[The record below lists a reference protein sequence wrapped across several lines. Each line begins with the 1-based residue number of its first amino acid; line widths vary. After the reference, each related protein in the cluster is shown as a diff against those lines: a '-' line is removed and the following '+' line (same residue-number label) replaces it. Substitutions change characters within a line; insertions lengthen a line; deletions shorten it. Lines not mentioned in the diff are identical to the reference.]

1 MRGSMSKRSVIWL
14 LVLSLVFAL
23 AGCSSDAGQTAV
35 PADPG
40 EEPSGQTE
48 NGYDFP
54 DIRFFDASLLDG
66 SASTGE
72 ELFAGKDVTV
82 INCWATWCPPCLEE
96 MDELAAF
103 AKTLPDNVQLITYC
117 VDGTQHRDECARV
130 LEEADF
136 EGTTM
141 ISANGDFTTL
151 IEQMQYVPTTLFV
164 DSVGCQLC
172 DSLIGSP
179 TDLAAAYTEC
189 INAGLKSLGKGTL

>member
-1 MRGSMSKRSVIWL
+1 MSKRSVVFL
-14 LVLSLVFAL
+14 LVLCLVFTL
-23 AGCSSDAGQTAV
+23 AGCGKNAGQATV
-35 PADPG
+35 PAGSG
-40 EEPSGQTE
+40 EDVSGQTE
-48 NGYDFP
+48 NEYDFP
-54 DIRFFDASLLDG
+54 DIRFFDATLLDG
-66 SASTGE
+66 RALTGG
-72 ELFAGKDVTV
+72 ELFDGKDVTV

-96 MDELAAF
+96 LDELAAF
-103 AKTLPDNVQLITYC
+103 AKTLPDNVQLITSC

-130 LEEADF
+130 LEEAGF